1 MSNLTDFFPSSTRSE
16 LYGQAGD
23 PPYLLTLLLIAGGSG
38 ASAQSIPSATMVA
51 PPACLTP
58 YQRRSAIQGTGGGI
72 FFGNTVAAY
81 PGCQIS
87 ITIGS
92 GGNVGSYASAGSPG
106 GKGTPGSPST
116 FGCITAYGGG
126 APATICG
133 CIGKVRADDGGIGGA
148 GGGRQGCTFVS
159 LPCQGGGEDYC
170 VGLRGQSI
178 NFCNQFGRHIGNYWM
193 NMEPLFGKLTINP
206 YNASTYPPTAPVPNA
221 CNCGSVPT
229 FYCLD
234 IDGQPRCTP
243 VPSCWGPH
251 TTTPAFSNHLYY
263 TSNVLLSHTR
273 CIGITQCQYNIAPT
287 VSTCTIVSRTSY
299 DLQGFANAG
308 WGGSIN
314 FPATSGAAWV
324 VYPSNYPA
332 ATTTGATDC
341 TPKVLAGFRAYK
353 FTSPGTFQLS

>member
-1 MSNLTDFFPSSTRSE
+1 MSNLTDFFPSTTRSE

-51 PPACLTP
+51 PPACLNP
-58 YQRRSAIQGTGGGI
+58 YISRSAIQGTGGGI
-72 FFGNTVAAY
+72 FHGNTVAAY

-92 GGNVGSYASAGSPG
+92 GGNAGSYASAGTPG

-126 APATICG
+126 APATICS
-133 CIGKVRADDGGIGGA
+133 CTSKVRADDGGIGGG
-148 GGGRQGCTFVS
+148 GGGRQQS
-159 LPCQGGGEDYC
+159 LYIALPCTAGGDEFC
-170 VGLRGQSI
+170 FGLRGQST
-178 NFCNQFGRHIGNYWM
+178 NYCNQFGRHFGNYWM
-193 NMEPLFGKLTINP
+193 TREPLFGKLCVTP
-206 YNASTYPPTAPVPNA
+206 YTAPLYSTAPVPNA
-221 CNCGSVPT
+221 CNCGSVPS

-234 IDGQPRCTP
+234 IDGVPACTP
-243 VPSCWGPH
+243 VPACW
-251 TTTPAFSNHLYY
+251 TTNISSPVSTNSLCYR
-263 TSNVLLSHTR
+263 TDVLLSHTR
-273 CIGITQCQYNIAPT
+273 CIGMTCCTYPIGPVFIACKLVP
-287 VSTCTIVSRTSY
+287 RQSY
-299 DLQGFANAG
+299 DFQGLANAG
-308 WGGSIN
+308 WGGSMN
-314 FPATSGAAWV
+314 HPATSGAAWV
-324 VYPSNYPA
+324 VYPNAYPA